1 VSATRA
7 TASDCLRHVRMEMMP
22 TSRWDA
28 VIFDYG
34 RVLSLPPSDAELQQF
49 AALVGVSE
57 PPFFEIYS
65 ATRHDYDR
73 GRADFR
79 QHWRAF
85 CEAAGVELGPAQVE
99 RIAEMET
106 LMWLRVNHDAL
117 ALAREIKAH
126 GVRLAILSN
135 MPHDL
140 LTYVRREFQWLDE
153 FEVKVWSCE
162 LGVTKPDSAIY
173 RHCLEMLGC
182 EPGQTLFFDDRP
194 NNVEAA
200 RELGMEAHIF
210 ESAEQ
215 ARAIVN
221 AGLRLGI

>member
-1 VSATRA
+1 
-7 TASDCLRHVRMEMMP
+7 MP
-22 TSRWDA
+22 TNRWDA

-34 RVLSLPPSDAELQQF
+34 RVLSLAPSSAELQQF

-65 ATRHDYDR
+65 ATRHEYDC
-73 GRADFR
+73 GRADFH
-79 QHWRAF
+79 QHWQAF
-85 CEAAGVELGPAQVE
+85 SDAAGVKLLPAQVE
-99 RIAEMET
+99 RIAGMET
-106 LMWLRVNHDAL
+106 LMWLRVNHEAL
-117 ALAREIKAH
+117 ALAREIKAR
-126 GVRLAILSN
+126 GVRIAILSN

-140 LTYVRREFQWLDE
+140 LVYVRREFDWLSE

-162 LGVTKPDSAIY
+162 LGTVKPDPAIY
-173 RHCLEMLGC
+173 RACLDALGC
-182 EPGQTLFFDDRP
+182 EPERTLFFDDRL

-215 ARAIVN
+215 ARAIVR
-221 AGLRLGI
+221 AGIKNSHQ

>member
-1 VSATRA
+1 MNT
-7 TASDCLRHVRMEMMP
+7 MP
-22 TSRWDA
+22 SSRWDA

-34 RVLSLPPSDAELQQF
+34 RVLSLAPSQSELQQF

-73 GRADFR
+73 GLIDFR
-79 QHWRAF
+79 RHWQAF
-85 CEAAGVELGPAQVE
+85 SDAAGVTLALAQVE

-106 LMWLRVNHDAL
+106 LMWLRVNPNVL
-117 ALAREIKAH
+117 ALAREIKAR
-126 GVRLAILSN
+126 GVRIAILSN

-140 LTYVRREFQWLDE
+140 LAYVRREFDWLDE

-162 LGVTKPDSAIY
+162 IGVTKPDAAIY
-173 RHCLEMLGC
+173 HRCLDALGC
-182 EPGQTLFFDDRP
+182 QPGRALFFDDRL

-200 RELGMEAHIF
+200 RELGMEAHLF
-210 ESAEQ
+210 QSAEQ
-215 ARAIVN
+215 ARAIVE
-221 AGLRLGI
+221 AGMDGGGQ